1 MTAGPWPTMSS
12 ITCRSMERAILVNLS
27 TSARE
32 KAEAEDSLNEL
43 AALVRAAGGEVVQRT
58 SQSRPKASPRYFI
71 GQGKVQELAGMAA
84 DLHADL
90 IVFDHNLE
98 DSLGLKVIDRTQ
110 LILDIFAQRAH
121 SNEGKFQVELAQ
133 LSYLLPRLVGRGTAL
148 SRLGGGIG
156 TRGPGEKK
164 LEEDRRRI
172 QDKIS
177 KIKGEIK
184 GLQMRRA
191 NQRTSRK
198 RSPVPVV
205 SLVGYTSA
213 GKSTLFNTLSREH
226 VFTSS
231 ILFATLDPVLRR
243 VYFSDGLYFLL
254 SDTVGFIRKL
264 PVELITSF
272 QATLEEI
279 READCICHVIDLTSA
294 QADEQAEAV
303 ERILSQIGAGGIPLL
318 RVYNKIDLLPNKD
331 ELLALNGPAVQERR
345 VYLAAK
351 TGEGSADLK
360 RMLRE
365 TLFRDMKLFHVRLPV
380 GQRSLIGQLAGRGVI
395 LKASEN
401 TDHVDLTLMARPE
414 SVRSFLPD
422 SGEGEKPC

>member
-1 MTAGPWPTMSS
+1 MSS

-43 AALVRAAGGEVVQRT
+43 AGLVRAAGGKVVQRA
-58 SQSRPKASPRYFI
+58 SQSRPKPSPRYFV

-84 DLHADL
+84 DLQADL
-90 IVFDHNLE
+90 IVFDHNLTPVQQR
-98 DSLGLKVIDRTQ
+98 SLEKSLDLKVIDRTQ

-121 SNEGKFQVELAQ
+121 SNEGKLQVELAQ

-177 KIKGEIK
+177 KIKREIK

-226 VFTSS
+226 VFTSAM
-231 ILFATLDPVLRR
+231 LFATLDPVLRR

-294 QADEQAEAV
+294 QADEQAKAV

-331 ELLALNGPAVQERR
+331 ELLALNGPAGRERR

-351 TGEGSADLK
+351 TGEGTADLK
-360 RMLRE
+360 RILRE
-365 TLFRDMKLFHVRLPV
+365 TLFRDMRLFHVRLPL
-380 GQRSLIGQLAGRGVI
+380 GQRSLLDQLAGRGVI
-395 LKASEN
+395 LKATEN
-401 TDHVDLTLMARPE
+401 TDHVDLTLIARPE

-422 SGEGEKPC
+422 SSEGEKPC